1 MNQKNRL
8 RFCTVLLV
16 ATSIQQAFA
25 GDILGTVI
33 DTELNEP
40 LYGAVI
46 KVMNSQTGAVADLDG
61 NFSIRNLKKGE
72 YTLEISYLSFLTQ
85 HIQIQ
90 VPAKGAVNVKVEMK
104 ADNKSLD
111 EVTVTARKNFEL
123 ERILLA
129 ERKQSNIAIEN
140 LGAGEMSVKGIS
152 NVQEGVKRISGISIA
167 DAGQLVVRGL
177 GDRYSITTLN
187 GMPIASPN
195 PDNKLIP
202 LDLFPSST
210 VQNITVSK
218 VYSPST
224 FADYS
229 GAHVNISTKE
239 NKTDGFF
246 SLSLNTGGTW
256 GSTFSDFYQMD
267 RKGTLFTS
275 SKIDQKALDLPLQDY
290 DQYAQTHDIFP
301 TSFQTRKR
309 TTLPNIGGNV
319 GWGKTFNLNHGD
331 LDLIASLGVSS
342 DYKNVYDA
350 YNKSYDA
357 TGVLKSEYTYDKFT
371 QENRLSGLF
380 NTNYKFRR
388 FDFIRGT
395 FFYARNASDNYM
407 SRNVLDEEKH
417 RLLSSNQTTHIYN
430 LQDYQLA
437 GHHEFGDH
445 WKADWSG
452 SYNISKSDEPDRRQ
466 VMYEIQDDESLKL
479 FTLNQQ
485 EIMRYY
491 GELNEDEWVGDLK
504 VAYHLNKN
512 DKLRIGAAIKD
523 KKRDFMGVDFFYNV
537 DKINEL
543 YAPFDNIYDTDG
555 YLNFDQ
561 VQQGNITINR
571 RKVPS
576 NSYQAGNRIIAGFLD
591 ADFLLWNKLSLNA
604 GVRFENSRQ
613 WVEYYEDG
621 DNKAKIR
628 NLDCNDFF
636 PALNLK
642 YDINKAHAIRL
653 SASRTVTRPQ
663 FVEMAPFK
671 YQESYGSANLRGNAD
686 LTNGYNYNF
695 DLRYEWFR
703 PNSNDMI
710 AITGYYK
717 YLETPIERTQWV
729 SGGAREYSFQ
739 NATDG
744 LAAGIEVE
752 IRKEIIKD
760 LSTSVN
766 ASYMYTNVQLPSG
779 MVYTNTERQL
789 QGASPYIVN
798 ADLSYTPSFS
808 KDRKL
813 SMALLYNLQGKRI
826 QAVGIQKQGDVYQE
840 TLHTLNLN
848 LGYQFNK
855 HLSAKLQVKNLLNS
869 DFVLSQELPIA
880 NKTVEVERYEN
891 GIDLD
896 LSISYKF

>member
-8 RFCTVLLV
+8 RFCTALLV
-16 ATSIQQAFA
+16 STSIPQAFA

-46 KVMNSQTGAVADLDG
+46 KVMNSQTGAVADLEG

-331 LDLIASLGVSS
+331 LDLMASLGVSS
-342 DYKNVYDA
+342 DYKNIYDA

-388 FDFIRGT
+388 FDFMP
-395 FFYARNASDNYM
+395 AM
-407 SRNVLDEEKH
+407 
-417 RLLSSNQTTHIYN
+417 LLTTI
-430 LQDYQLA
+430 
-437 GHHEFGDH
+437 
-445 WKADWSG
+445 
-452 SYNISKSDEPDRRQ
+452 
-466 VMYEIQDDESLKL
+466 
-479 FTLNQQ
+479 
-485 EIMRYY
+485 
-491 GELNEDEWVGDLK
+491 
-504 VAYHLNKN
+504 
-512 DKLRIGAAIKD
+512 
-523 KKRDFMGVDFFYNV
+523 
-537 DKINEL
+537 
-543 YAPFDNIYDTDG
+543 
-555 YLNFDQ
+555 
-561 VQQGNITINR
+561 
-571 RKVPS
+571 
-576 NSYQAGNRIIAGFLD
+576 
-591 ADFLLWNKLSLNA
+591 
-604 GVRFENSRQ
+604 
-613 WVEYYEDG
+613 
-621 DNKAKIR
+621 
-628 NLDCNDFF
+628 
-636 PALNLK
+636 
-642 YDINKAHAIRL
+642 
-653 SASRTVTRPQ
+653 
-663 FVEMAPFK
+663 
-671 YQESYGSANLRGNAD
+671 
-686 LTNGYNYNF
+686 
-695 DLRYEWFR
+695 
-703 PNSNDMI
+703 
-710 AITGYYK
+710 
-717 YLETPIERTQWV
+717 
-729 SGGAREYSFQ
+729 
-739 NATDG
+739 
-744 LAAGIEVE
+744 
-752 IRKEIIKD
+752 
-760 LSTSVN
+760 
-766 ASYMYTNVQLPSG
+766 
-779 MVYTNTERQL
+779 
-789 QGASPYIVN
+789 
-798 ADLSYTPSFS
+798 
-808 KDRKL
+808 
-813 SMALLYNLQGKRI
+813 
-826 QAVGIQKQGDVYQE
+826 
-840 TLHTLNLN
+840 
-848 LGYQFNK
+848 
-855 HLSAKLQVKNLLNS
+855 
-869 DFVLSQELPIA
+869 
-880 NKTVEVERYEN
+880 
-891 GIDLD
+891 
-896 LSISYKF
+896 